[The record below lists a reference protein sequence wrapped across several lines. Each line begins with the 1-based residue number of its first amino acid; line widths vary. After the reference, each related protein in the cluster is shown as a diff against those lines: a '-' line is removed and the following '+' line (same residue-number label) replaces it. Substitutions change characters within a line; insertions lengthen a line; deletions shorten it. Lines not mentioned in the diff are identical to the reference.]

1 MLKQSTVA
9 EPCEPTTVRL
19 ADDGRLIGAAG
30 AYDKHWRD
38 LGGVYLDEEAYREVV
53 RFGGADRLAY
63 HVDESR
69 EDEGPGALIIGTS
82 TLLPGLVGEEF
93 AMTRGHL
100 HAKSDRSEMYHCI
113 AGRGIMLLDTLDG
126 ENRALEMSAGDIVY
140 VPGEWVH
147 RSVNV
152 GDTPFVTVFCYAAD
166 AGQNYNVISEAGGM
180 SHVIVRD
187 GGTWARRPN
196 PRHTGYRVPT
206 ADAGAANAP
215 QVNELGE
222 GGSRP

>member
-1 MLKQSTVA
+1 MLTQSTVA
-9 EPCEPTTVRL
+9 KPCEPTAVRL

-38 LGGVYLDEEAYREVV
+38 LGGVYLDDEAYREVV
-53 RFGGADRLAY
+53 RLWGADRLAY

-82 TLLPGLVGEEF
+82 TLFPGLVGEEF
-93 AMTRGHL
+93 AVTRGHL

-113 AGRGIMLLDTLDG
+113 AGRGLLLLDTLDG
-126 ENRALEMSAGDIVY
+126 ESRAFEMSAGDIVY

-152 GDTPFVTVFCYAAD
+152 GNTPFVTVFCYAAD
-166 AGQNYNVISEAGGM
+166 AGQNYDVISEAGGM

-187 GGTWARRPN
+187 GETWAKRPN
-196 PRHTGYRVPT
+196 PRHTGYLLPQ
-206 ADAGAANAP
+206 ADASAAGALSDH
-215 QVNELGE
+215 EKGK
-222 GGSRP
+222 GGSPR